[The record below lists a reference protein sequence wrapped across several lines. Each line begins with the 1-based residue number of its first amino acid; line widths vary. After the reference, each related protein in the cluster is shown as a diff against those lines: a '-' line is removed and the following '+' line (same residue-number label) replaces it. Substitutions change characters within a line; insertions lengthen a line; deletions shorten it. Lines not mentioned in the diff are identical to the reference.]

1 MAKDLYVEKSVIIE
15 KSVEKVYDFL
25 KLMENQNEFSVW
37 VMKDPNKKTSLQG
50 TDGTVGAIYSWD
62 SKDKNVGA
70 GSQQIINMV
79 NDQLIEYDL
88 KFERPMKNIA
98 KAKFSLRP
106 ITPGQTEVKWD
117 FKGPT
122 KFPMSLFKGIFQ
134 NMLGKDM
141 AKSLNNLKEKME
153 SR

>member
-1 MAKDLYVEKSVIIE
+1 MAKDLYVEKSVVISRPAE
-15 KSVEKVYDFL
+15 KIYDFL

-37 VMKDPNKKTSLQG
+37 VMKDQNKKTTLQG
-50 TDGTVGAIYSWD
+50 TDGTVGSIYSWD

-88 KFERPMKNIA
+88 KFERPMKNMA
-98 KAKFSLRP
+98 KARFSLKP
-106 ITPGQTEVKWD
+106 ITAEQTEVKWD

-141 AKSLNNLKEKME
+141 AKSLSNLKVKLE
-153 SR
+153 SP